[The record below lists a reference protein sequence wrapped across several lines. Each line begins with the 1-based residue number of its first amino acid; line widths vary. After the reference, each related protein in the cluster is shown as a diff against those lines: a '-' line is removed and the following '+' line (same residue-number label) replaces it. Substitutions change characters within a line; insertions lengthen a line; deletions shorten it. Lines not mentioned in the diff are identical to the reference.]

1 MPTLLTGTRAPNGQ
15 ASHPPRNGTITDR
28 YESVL
33 RLLPP
38 GRRRSYLLRLTHGYC
53 EGWRPS
59 RSELTDEVAA
69 DLGLISWTEVD
80 IRRRSRRLGHP
91 VSDLT
96 PLVRSWARNK
106 GLPS

>member
-1 MPTLLTGTRAPNGQ
+1 MSAHVTTAPDAP
-15 ASHPPRNGTITDR
+15 ASRITDR

-38 GRRRSYLLRLTHGYC
+38 SRRRSYLLRLTHGFC

-59 RSELTDEVAA
+59 RSELTDEIAA

-80 IRRRSRRLGHP
+80 ARRRRRRLGHR
-91 VSDLT
+91 VSDLA
-96 PLVRSWARNK
+96 PMVHSWARSH
-106 GLPS
+106 GLIP

>member
-1 MPTLLTGTRAPNGQ
+1 MPTATDAPAG
-15 ASHPPRNGTITDR
+15 RITDR

-38 GRRRSYLLRLTHGYC
+38 SRRRSYLLRLTHGFC

-80 IRRRSRRLGHP
+80 TRRRDRWLGP
-91 VSDLT
+91 RVRDLT
-96 PLVRSWARNK
+96 PGGPAWARSL
-106 GLPS
+106 GRVH